1 MLIVS
6 ASPGESNL
14 TSHGTSPSDHMMAP
28 VEKTGTN
35 IFSLLA
41 NSKCTRS
48 TA

>member
-1 MLIVS
+1 
-6 ASPGESNL
+6 
-14 TSHGTSPSDHMMAP
+14 MMAP

-48 TA
+48 TT